1 MGALVGME
9 IGLVGQ
15 LGLWAI
21 LAKENWNTQKKSRFF
36 RKMNFDSKQEKS

>member
-1 MGALVGME
+1 MGALVGTE

-21 LAKENWNTQKKSRFF
+21 LAKENWNTRKKSTAGSLG
-36 RKMNFDSKQEKS
+36 K